1 MKLYYFNVDSKARRA
16 CGQKARDLD
25 LGLARDPL
33 DPGLG
38 SLPR

>member
-1 MKLYYFNVDSKARRA
+1 MKLNCFNVDSKARRA
-16 CGQKARDLD
+16 CGQKARDPD
-25 LGLARDPL
+25 PGLARDPL